1 MTDRAQGYIDVNY
14 IETGSGIRFEFLD
27 PNTDMISIEDIA
39 NAISKQCRYTGHVHT
54 FYSVAEHCC
63 HLHDFTL
70 DMTNNREN
78 ALIALM
84 HDASEAYL
92 SDIARP
98 IKPHIQGYYDLEK
111 VLEKKV
117 AEKFNL
123 EYPWPSW
130 LKEIDT
136 RILLDERAQAMNPSK
151 NVWGMDHMKPLGVE
165 IKFWRPER
173 AQAEFL
179 KRYYDARPV

>member
-1 MTDRAQGYIDVNY
+1 M
-14 IETGSGIRFEFLD
+14 
-27 PNTDMISIEDIA
+27 
-39 NAISKQCRYTGHVHT
+39 
-54 FYSVAEHCC
+54 
-63 HLHDFTL
+63 
-70 DMTNNREN
+70 
-78 ALIALM
+78 ALIALL

-98 IKPHIQGYYDLEK
+98 IKPHVKGYYDLEK
-111 VLEKKV
+111 AIERKI
-117 AEKFNL
+117 AEKFDL
-123 EYPWPSW
+123 EYPWPSL

-151 NVWGMDHMKPLGVE
+151 NVWGMDHMEPLG
-165 IKFWRPER
+165 IKIGFWRPSH